1 MTATH
6 VFPSHNDVAYLRV
19 LIKRLDPD
27 LSDATPTQALPGDAG
42 STSWPSPVVLAP
54 RERAI
59 IGTGHRDGRGL
70 RLFRPPALRDWPRR

>member
-1 MTATH
+1 MTAAQ

-19 LIKRLDPD
+19 LVKRLDPD
-27 LSDATPTQALPGDAG
+27 LSGATPTQALPGDAG

-59 IGTGHRDGRGL
+59 IGTGIAVAEGYACFVHPRGYH
-70 RLFRPPALRDWPRR
+70 